1 METFENVVGTL
12 NDLVWSTPSF
22 FPFMVAVL
30 LSFGI
35 FITLRLGFVQV
46 RKFKHGILS
55 VMGKFDHPDAVGD
68 VNHFQALTTAL
79 SATVGI
85 GNIAGVAIAI
95 HYGGPGALF
104 WMWVTAFFGM
114 AVKYTECTL
123 AVKYRV
129 QNEDGSVS
137 GGPMYYIEKGLGQNW
152 KWLAVFFAVMAVIC
166 SFLTGNAVQA
176 NTVSD
181 TLYSTFSI
189 PGWVTGLVTA
199 TLVGVVIIGGIKRIG
214 NVTARLMPLM
224 AVIYILGALIILL
237 INFQDV
243 IPAFKTIVTNAFNPQ
258 AGAYGVVTGAFLTTL
273 VWGIKRGLFSN
284 EAGQGS
290 APIAHGAAK
299 TKEPVREGVVALLE
313 PFIDTL
319 VVCTMTGLVIVSTG
333 VWQQKHDVEFFANS
347 KENTYAVSEIEFID
361 GEIIKS
367 KFEQDGV
374 LYDQFYLDEGKTT
387 TFNGKII
394 FKKHPISGVPSDT
407 ISSIVVYPDS
417 SINTIYTNNTDVAII
432 TAAPFDFELTALD
445 IKDGSPVNG
454 NIIRND
460 SETGL
465 FYVDEANSKTFTG
478 TIELRGGSYTIID
491 TEGAEVKSLHTQTLE
506 NGAPLTA
513 MAFEAGLPFAG
524 GKYIV
529 TICVILFGVST
540 AISWSYY
547 GDRSIQYLAGDK
559 SIMYY
564 KLVYVVM
571 HFVGAILTLETV
583 WAIGDIALGLMTF
596 PNIIALFALSG
607 VVATASKTY
616 FAKMKELE
624 SES

>member
-1 METFENVVGTL
+1 METFENIVGTL
-12 NDLVWSTPSF
+12 NDLVWSTPTY

-55 VMGKFDHPDAVGD
+55 VMGKYDHPDAVGD

-114 AVKYTECTL
+114 AIKYTECTL

-137 GGPMYYIEKGLGQNW
+137 GGPMYYIEKGLGENW
-152 KWLAVFFAVMAVIC
+152 KWLAVFFAAMAVIC

-176 NTVSD
+176 NTVAD
-181 TLYSTFSI
+181 TLKSTFLV
-189 PGWVTGLVTA
+189 PGWITGLVTA
-199 TLVGVVIIGGIKRIG
+199 SLVGVVIIGGIKRIG
-214 NVTARLMPLM
+214 KVTASLMPIM
-224 AVIYILGALIILL
+224 AIIYVLGALIILL
-237 INFQDV
+237 LNYDKV
-243 IPAFKTIVTNAFNPQ
+243 IPAFGTILEYAFTPK
-258 AGAYGVVTGAFLTTL
+258 AGAFGVGSGLFLTTL

-290 APIAHGAAK
+290 APIAHGAAR

-333 VWQQKHDVEFFANS
+333 VWDQKHDLPFTSNALE
-347 KENTYAVSEIEFID
+347 TEIVVDSGNMIMFEDGLPTNGSLIRNDHDMGVFYID
-361 GEIIKS
+361 EARTET
-367 KFEQDGV
+367 FEGTMEVLAEGGV
-374 LYDQFYLDEGKTT
+374 LIT
-387 TFNGKII
+387 
-394 FKKHPISGVPSDT
+394 GVDGSQIET
-407 ISSIVVYPDS
+407 LHSSIV
-417 SINTIYTNNTDVAII
+417 
-432 TAAPFDFELTALD
+432 
-445 IKDGSPVNG
+445 
-454 NIIRND
+454 
-460 SETGL
+460 
-465 FYVDEANSKTFTG
+465 
-478 TIELRGGSYTIID
+478 
-491 TEGAEVKSLHTQTLE
+491 E

-513 MAFEAGLPFAG
+513 IAFEKGLAPLFGG

-559 SIMYY
+559 SIIYY
-564 KLVYVVM
+564 KIVYLVM
-571 HFVGAILTLETV
+571 HFIGAVLALETV

-624 SES
+624 SEN

>member
-1 METFENVVGTL
+1 METFEQIVGTL

-22 FPFMVAVL
+22 FPFMVALL

-35 FITLRLGFVQV
+35 FITLRLGFVQI
-46 RKFKHGILS
+46 RHFKHGILT
-55 VMGKFDHPDAVGD
+55 VMGKYDHPDAIGD

-123 AVKYRV
+123 AVKYRI
-129 QNEDGSVS
+129 QNSDGSVS
-137 GGPMYYIEKGLGQNW
+137 GGPMYYIEKGLGEQW
-152 KWLAVFFAVMAVIC
+152 KWLAVFFAAMAVIC

-176 NTVSD
+176 NTVAD
-181 TLYSTFSI
+181 TLKSTFLI
-189 PGWVTGLVTA
+189 PGWVTGLATA
-199 TLVGVVIIGGIKRIG
+199 SVVGFVIIGGIKRIG
-214 NVTARLMPLM
+214 RVTASLMPIM
-224 AVIYILGALIILL
+224 ALIYVLGALIILL
-237 INFQDV
+237 INADK
-243 IPAFKTIVTNAFNPQ
+243 ILPAFGTILEYAFTPK
-258 AGAYGVVTGAFLTTL
+258 AGAFGVGSGLFLTTL

-290 APIAHGAAK
+290 APIAHGAAR

-333 VWQQKHDVEFFANS
+333 VWEQKHDTVFTTNALEATIEIDNNGTILEF
-347 KENTYAVSEIEFID
+347 EN
-361 GEIIKS
+361 GE
-367 KFEQDGV
+367 
-374 LYDQFYLDEGKTT
+374 
-387 TFNGKII
+387 
-394 FKKHPISGVPSDT
+394 
-407 ISSIVVYPDS
+407 
-417 SINTIYTNNTDVAII
+417 
-432 TAAPFDFELTALD
+432 
-445 IKDGSPVNG
+445 PVNG
-454 NIIRND
+454 VVHRND
-460 SETGL
+460 FPYGSFYLNADRTEL
-465 FYVDEANSKTFTG
+465 FNG
-478 TIELRGGSYTIID
+478 QL
-491 TEGAEVKSLHTQTLE
+491 EVLGDGNVAIYSVSGESLGQLQTSIVE

-513 MAFEAGLPFAG
+513 LAFERGLSPLFSG

-529 TICVILFGVST
+529 TICVILFGIST

-547 GDRSIQYLAGDK
+547 GDRSIQYLAGDG
-559 SIMYY
+559 SIIYY
-564 KLVYVVM
+564 KIVYLIM
-571 HFVGAILTLETV
+571 HFLGAILALETV

-607 VVATASKTY
+607 VVATATKTY
-616 FAKMKELE
+616 FNSMKANEKA
-624 SES
+624 

>member
-1 METFENVVGTL
+1 METFEQIVGTL

-22 FPFMVAVL
+22 FPFMVALL

-35 FITLRLGFVQV
+35 FITLRLGFVQI
-46 RKFKHGILS
+46 RHFKHGIQT
-55 VMGKFDHPDAVGD
+55 VMGKYDQPDAIGD

-123 AVKYRV
+123 AVKYRI
-129 QNEDGSVS
+129 QNSDGSVS
-137 GGPMYYIEKGLGQNW
+137 GGPMYYIEKGLGEQW
-152 KWLAVFFAVMAVIC
+152 KWLAVFFAAMAVIC

-176 NTVSD
+176 NTVAD
-181 TLYSTFSI
+181 TLKSTFLI
-189 PGWVTGLVTA
+189 PGWVTGLATA
-199 TLVGVVIIGGIKRIG
+199 SVVGFVIIGGIKRIG
-214 NVTARLMPLM
+214 RVTASLMPIM
-224 AVIYILGALIILL
+224 ALIYVLGALVILL
-237 INFQDV
+237 INADKV
-243 IPAFKTIVTNAFNPQ
+243 LPAFGTILEYAFTPK
-258 AGAYGVVTGAFLTTL
+258 AGAFGVGSGLFLTTL

-333 VWQQKHDVEFFANS
+333 VWEQKHDTVFTTNALEATIEIDNNGTTLQF
-347 KENTYAVSEIEFID
+347 EN
-361 GEIIKS
+361 GE
-367 KFEQDGV
+367 
-374 LYDQFYLDEGKTT
+374 
-387 TFNGKII
+387 
-394 FKKHPISGVPSDT
+394 
-407 ISSIVVYPDS
+407 
-417 SINTIYTNNTDVAII
+417 
-432 TAAPFDFELTALD
+432 
-445 IKDGSPVNG
+445 PVNG
-454 NIIRND
+454 LVHRND
-460 SETGL
+460 FPYGS
-465 FYVDEANSKTFTG
+465 FYVDAERNTLFNG
-478 TIELRGGSYTIID
+478 QLELLEDGKVAIYSMDG
-491 TEGAEVKSLHTQTLE
+491 ESLGELQTSIVE

-513 MAFEAGLPFAG
+513 LAFENGLSPLFSG

-529 TICVILFGVST
+529 TLCVILFGIST

-547 GDRSIQYLAGDK
+547 GDRSIQYLAGDG
-559 SIMYY
+559 SIIYY
-564 KLVYVVM
+564 KVVYLIM
-571 HFVGAILTLETV
+571 HFLGAILALETV

-607 VVATASKTY
+607 VVATATKTY
-616 FAKMKELE
+616 FNSIKAHDKA
-624 SES
+624 

>member
-1 METFENVVGTL
+1 METFENIVGTL

-35 FITLRLGFVQV
+35 FITLRLGFVQI
-46 RKFKHGILS
+46 RYFKHGILT
-55 VMGKFDHPDAVGD
+55 VMGKFDHPDAIGD

-123 AVKYRV
+123 AVKYRI
-129 QNEDGSVS
+129 QNSDGSVS
-137 GGPMYYIEKGLGQNW
+137 GGPMYYIEKGLGEQW
-152 KWLAVFFAVMAVIC
+152 KWLAVFFAAMAVIC

-176 NTVSD
+176 NTVAD
-181 TLYSTFSI
+181 TLKATFLI
-189 PGWVTGLVTA
+189 PGWITGLVTA
-199 TLVGVVIIGGIKRIG
+199 SLVGFVIVGGIKRIG
-214 NVTARLMPLM
+214 RVTASLMPLM
-224 AVIYILGALIILL
+224 AIIYVLGALIILL
-237 INFQDV
+237 LNV
-243 IPAFKTIVTNAFNPQ
+243 EKVLPAFGTIIEYAFTPK
-258 AGAYGVVTGAFLTTL
+258 AGAFGIGSGLFLTTL

-313 PFIDTL
+313 PFIDTI

-333 VWQQKHDVEFFANS
+333 VWEQKHPTVFTTSTLETSF
-347 KENTYAVSEIEFID
+347 EID
-361 GEIIKS
+361 
-367 KFEQDGV
+367 
-374 LYDQFYLDEGKTT
+374 DEST
-387 TFNGKII
+387 IL
-394 FKKHPISGVPSDT
+394 T
-407 ISSIVVYPDS
+407 ISNGV
-417 SINTIYTNNTDVAII
+417 
-432 TAAPFDFELTALD
+432 
-445 IKDGSPVNG
+445 PVNG
-454 NIIRND
+454 DILRND
-460 SETGL
+460 YTYGELYTDIDREEL
-465 FYVDEANSKTFTG
+465 FSGQIVVLEDGSV
-478 TIELRGGSYTIID
+478 TI
-491 TEGAEVKSLHTQTLE
+491 QTLTGENLGELQTSIVE

-513 MAFEAGLPFAG
+513 LAFEKGLSPLFAG

-547 GDRSIQYLAGDK
+547 GDRSIQYLAGDS
-559 SIMYY
+559 SIIYY
-564 KLVYVVM
+564 KMVYLVM
-571 HFVGAILTLETV
+571 HFLGAILALETV

-607 VVATASKTY
+607 VVAKATKTY
-616 FAKMKELE
+616 FDSYKANEGTE
-624 SES
+624 

>member
-1 METFENVVGTL
+1 METFEQIVGTL

-22 FPFMVAVL
+22 FPFMVALL

-35 FITLRLGFVQV
+35 FITLRLGFVQI
-46 RKFKHGILS
+46 RHFKHGIQT
-55 VMGKFDHPDAVGD
+55 VMGKYDQPDAIGD

-123 AVKYRV
+123 AVKYRI
-129 QNEDGSVS
+129 QNSDGSVS
-137 GGPMYYIEKGLGQNW
+137 GGPMYYIEKGLGEQW
-152 KWLAVFFAVMAVIC
+152 KWLAVFFAAMAVIC

-176 NTVSD
+176 NTVAD
-181 TLYSTFSI
+181 TLKSTFLI
-189 PGWVTGLVTA
+189 PGWVTGLATA
-199 TLVGVVIIGGIKRIG
+199 SVVGFVIIGGIKRIG
-214 NVTARLMPLM
+214 RVTASLMPIM
-224 AVIYILGALIILL
+224 ALIYVLGALVILL
-237 INFQDV
+237 LNADKV
-243 IPAFKTIVTNAFNPQ
+243 LPAFGTILEYAFTPK
-258 AGAYGVVTGAFLTTL
+258 AGAFGVGSGLFLTTL

-333 VWQQKHDVEFFANS
+333 VWEQKHDTVFTTNALEATIEIDNNGTTLQF
-347 KENTYAVSEIEFID
+347 EN
-361 GEIIKS
+361 GE
-367 KFEQDGV
+367 
-374 LYDQFYLDEGKTT
+374 
-387 TFNGKII
+387 
-394 FKKHPISGVPSDT
+394 
-407 ISSIVVYPDS
+407 
-417 SINTIYTNNTDVAII
+417 
-432 TAAPFDFELTALD
+432 
-445 IKDGSPVNG
+445 PVNG
-454 NIIRND
+454 LVHRND
-460 SETGL
+460 FPYGS
-465 FYVDEANSKTFTG
+465 FYVDAERNTLFNG
-478 TIELRGGSYTIID
+478 QLELLEDGKVAIYSMDG
-491 TEGAEVKSLHTQTLE
+491 ESLGELQTSIVE

-513 MAFEAGLPFAG
+513 LAFENGLSPLFSG

-529 TICVILFGVST
+529 TLCVILFGIST

-547 GDRSIQYLAGDK
+547 GDRSIQYLAGDG
-559 SIMYY
+559 SIIYY
-564 KLVYVVM
+564 KVVYLIM
-571 HFVGAILTLETV
+571 HFLGAILALETV

-607 VVATASKTY
+607 VVATATKTY
-616 FAKMKELE
+616 FNSIKAHDKA
-624 SES
+624 

>member
-1 METFENVVGTL
+1 METFEIIVDTL

-35 FITLRLGFVQV
+35 FITLRLGFVQI
-46 RKFKHGILS
+46 RYFKHGILT
-55 VMGKFDHPDAVGD
+55 VMGKFDHPDAIGD

-123 AVKYRV
+123 AVKYRI
-129 QNEDGSVS
+129 QNSDGSVS
-137 GGPMYYIEKGLGQNW
+137 GGPMYYIEKGLGEQW
-152 KWLAVFFAVMAVIC
+152 KWLAVFFAAMAVIC

-176 NTVSD
+176 NTVAD
-181 TLYSTFSI
+181 TMKATFLI
-189 PGWVTGLVTA
+189 PGWITGLATA
-199 TLVGVVIIGGIKRIG
+199 SLVGFVIVGGIKRIG
-214 NVTARLMPLM
+214 RVTASLMPLM
-224 AVIYILGALIILL
+224 AIIYVLGALIILL
-237 INFQDV
+237 LNVEKV
-243 IPAFKTIVTNAFNPQ
+243 IPAFGTIIEYAFTPK
-258 AGAYGVVTGAFLTTL
+258 AGAFGIGSGLFLTTL

-333 VWQQKHDVEFFANS
+333 VWEQKHPTVFTTNALETSF
-347 KENTYAVSEIEFID
+347 EIE
-361 GEIIKS
+361 
-367 KFEQDGV
+367 
-374 LYDQFYLDEGKTT
+374 DEST
-387 TFNGKII
+387 IL
-394 FKKHPISGVPSDT
+394 T
-407 ISSIVVYPDS
+407 IS
-417 SINTIYTNNTDVAII
+417 NG
-432 TAAPFDFELTALD
+432 L
-445 IKDGSPVNG
+445 PVNG
-454 NIIRND
+454 DILRND
-460 SETGL
+460 YSYGELYTDIDRKEL
-465 FYVDEANSKTFTG
+465 FSGQIVVLEDGSV
-478 TIELRGGSYTIID
+478 TI
-491 TEGAEVKSLHTQTLE
+491 QTLTGENLGELQTSIVE

-513 MAFEAGLPFAG
+513 LAFEKGLSPLFAG

-547 GDRSIQYLAGDK
+547 GDRSIQYLAGDS
-559 SIMYY
+559 SIIYY
-564 KLVYVVM
+564 KMVYLVM
-571 HFVGAILTLETV
+571 HFLGAILALETV

-607 VVATASKTY
+607 VVAKATKTY
-616 FAKMKELE
+616 FDSYEAN
-624 SES
+624 

>member
-1 METFENVVGTL
+1 METFENIVGTL
-12 NDLVWSTPSF
+12 NDLVWSTPTY

-46 RKFKHGILS
+46 RRFKHGILS
-55 VMGKFDHPDAVGD
+55 VMGKYDHPDAIGD

-114 AVKYTECTL
+114 AIKYTECTL

-137 GGPMYYIEKGLGQNW
+137 GGPMYYIEKGLGENW
-152 KWLAVFFAVMAVIC
+152 KWLAVFFAAMAVIC

-176 NTVSD
+176 NTVAD
-181 TLYSTFSI
+181 TLKSTFLI
-189 PGWVTGLVTA
+189 PGWITGLATA
-199 TLVGVVIIGGIKRIG
+199 SIVGVVIIGGIKRIG
-214 NVTARLMPLM
+214 KVTASLMPIM
-224 AVIYILGALIILL
+224 AIIYVLGALIILL
-237 INFQDV
+237 LNYEKV
-243 IPAFKTIVTNAFNPQ
+243 IPAFGTILEYAFTPK
-258 AGAYGVVTGAFLTTL
+258 AGAFGVGSGLFLTTL

-290 APIAHGAAK
+290 APIAHGAAR

-333 VWQQKHDVEFFANS
+333 VWDQKHDLPFTSNALE
-347 KENTYAVSEIEFID
+347 TEISVDSGNILVFED
-361 GEIIKS
+361 GAP
-367 KFEQDGV
+367 
-374 LYDQFYLDEGKTT
+374 T
-387 TFNGKII
+387 NG
-394 FKKHPISGVPSDT
+394 S
-407 ISSIVVYPDS
+407 
-417 SINTIYTNNTDVAII
+417 
-432 TAAPFDFELTALD
+432 
-445 IKDGSPVNG
+445 
-454 NIIRND
+454 IIRND
-460 SETGL
+460 HDMGV
-465 FYVDEANSKTFTG
+465 FYVDDA
-478 TIELRGGSYTIID
+478 R
-491 TEGAEVKSLHTQTLE
+491 TQTFDGTMQVLAEGGVLITDAEGNQLETLHSSIVE

-513 MAFEAGLPFAG
+513 IAFEKGLAPIFGG

-529 TICVILFGVST
+529 TICVILFGIST

-559 SIMYY
+559 SIIYY
-564 KLVYVVM
+564 KMVYLVM
-571 HFVGAILTLETV
+571 HFFGAVLALETV

-624 SES
+624 SEN

>member
-1 METFENVVGTL
+1 METFENIVDTL

-35 FITLRLGFVQV
+35 FITLRLGFVQI
-46 RKFKHGILS
+46 RYFKHGILT
-55 VMGKFDHPDAVGD
+55 VMGKFDHPDAIGD

-123 AVKYRV
+123 AVKYRI
-129 QNEDGSVS
+129 QNSDGSVS
-137 GGPMYYIEKGLGQNW
+137 GGPMYYIEKGLGEQW
-152 KWLAVFFAVMAVIC
+152 KWLAVFFAAMAVIC

-176 NTVSD
+176 NTVAD
-181 TLYSTFSI
+181 TMKATFLI
-189 PGWVTGLVTA
+189 PGWITGLATA
-199 TLVGVVIIGGIKRIG
+199 SLVGFVIVGGIKRIG
-214 NVTARLMPLM
+214 RVTASLMPLM
-224 AVIYILGALIILL
+224 AIIYVLGALIILL
-237 INFQDV
+237 LNV
-243 IPAFKTIVTNAFNPQ
+243 EKVLPAFGTIIEYAFTPK
-258 AGAYGVVTGAFLTTL
+258 AGAFGIGSGLFLTTL

-333 VWQQKHDVEFFANS
+333 VWE
-347 KENTYAVSEIEFID
+347 E
-361 GEIIKS
+361 
-367 KFEQDGV
+367 
-374 LYDQFYLDEGKTT
+374 
-387 TFNGKII
+387 
-394 FKKHPISGVPSDT
+394 KHPTVFTTNALETSFEIDDESTILT
-407 ISSIVVYPDS
+407 ISNGV
-417 SINTIYTNNTDVAII
+417 
-432 TAAPFDFELTALD
+432 
-445 IKDGSPVNG
+445 PVNG
-454 NIIRND
+454 DILRND
-460 SETGL
+460 YSYGELYTDVDREEL
-465 FYVDEANSKTFTG
+465 FSGQIVVLEDGSV
-478 TIELRGGSYTIID
+478 TI
-491 TEGAEVKSLHTQTLE
+491 QTLTGENLGELQTSIVE

-513 MAFEAGLPFAG
+513 LAFEKGLSPLFAG

-547 GDRSIQYLAGDK
+547 GDRSIQYLAGDS
-559 SIMYY
+559 SIIYY
-564 KLVYVVM
+564 KMVYLVM
-571 HFVGAILTLETV
+571 HFLGAILALETV

-607 VVATASKTY
+607 VVAKATKTY
-616 FAKMKELE
+616 FDSYKAN
-624 SES
+624 

>member
-1 METFENVVGTL
+1 METFENIVGTL

-35 FITLRLGFVQV
+35 FITLRLGFVQI
-46 RKFKHGILS
+46 RHFKHGILT
-55 VMGKFDHPDAVGD
+55 VMGKFDHPDAIGD

-123 AVKYRV
+123 AVKYRI
-129 QNEDGSVS
+129 QNSDGSVS
-137 GGPMYYIEKGLGQNW
+137 GGPMYYIEKGLGAQW
-152 KWLAVFFAVMAVIC
+152 KWLAVFFAAMAVIC

-176 NTVSD
+176 NTVAD
-181 TLYSTFSI
+181 TMKATFLI
-189 PGWVTGLVTA
+189 PGWITGLATA
-199 TLVGVVIIGGIKRIG
+199 SLVGFVIVGGIKRIG
-214 NVTARLMPLM
+214 RVTASLMPLM
-224 AVIYILGALIILL
+224 AIIYVLGALIILL
-237 INFQDV
+237 LNVEKV
-243 IPAFKTIVTNAFNPQ
+243 IPAFGTIIQYAFTPK
-258 AGAYGVVTGAFLTTL
+258 AGAFGIGSGLFLTTL

-313 PFIDTL
+313 PFIDTI

-333 VWQQKHDVEFFANS
+333 VWEQKHPTVFTTNALETSFR
-347 KENTYAVSEIEFID
+347 ID
-361 GEIIKS
+361 
-367 KFEQDGV
+367 
-374 LYDQFYLDEGKTT
+374 DEST
-387 TFNGKII
+387 IL
-394 FKKHPISGVPSDT
+394 T
-407 ISSIVVYPDS
+407 ISNGV
-417 SINTIYTNNTDVAII
+417 
-432 TAAPFDFELTALD
+432 
-445 IKDGSPVNG
+445 PVNG
-454 NIIRND
+454 DILRND
-460 SETGL
+460 YSYGELYTDIDREEL
-465 FYVDEANSKTFTG
+465 FSGQIVVLEDGSV
-478 TIELRGGSYTIID
+478 TI
-491 TEGAEVKSLHTQTLE
+491 QTLTGENLGELQTSIVE

-513 MAFEAGLPFAG
+513 LAFEKGLSPLFAG

-547 GDRSIQYLAGDK
+547 GDRSIQYLAGDS
-559 SIMYY
+559 SIIYY
-564 KLVYVVM
+564 KMVYLVM
-571 HFVGAILTLETV
+571 HFLGAILALETV

-607 VVATASKTY
+607 VVAKATKTY
-616 FAKMKELE
+616 FDSYKAN
-624 SES
+624 